1 MNLEMLNNVAGVLLS
16 AALNSLVFAMAIT
29 MIAWAFCR
37 FVPAVNAATRHVI
50 WWVVLASFVVT
61 PFAMRTFS
69 ASDSDAGASIAA
81 SHNVVT
87 PALPRIAEP
96 QESVPVSAPTQQAV
110 LQDATPAPASI
121 SFPFEIQAGYL
132 PLVVLAAWLI
142 IVVIQSLR
150 VVSSYVY
157 LRRIKRSSIR
167 APRHLRIGFDEWM
180 LGCGVGRQTQFL
192 ISDTVESPMAAGFRH
207 PAVIVPQRMTQQL
220 ADPDLDHVVLH
231 ELAHLARRDDWTN
244 LIARFAAGVFAL
256 HPLAFWV
263 LRRIDAEREIAC
275 DDWVV
280 AMTGASKPYAV
291 SLARLAEFRLA
302 RRREMLATGIGGRR
316 SQFGNRIERLLRG
329 SENCDTQTSVT
340 KIAMSLFVLMV
351 LVFTATQTPDWVAF
365 AQEAIPVSPDPPTP
379 PAGPAAP
386 VHVTTP
392 PRAGSPVSAP
402 IPHPPAP
409 PVRTFDAPVAVPAP
423 PAHPELYVH
432 PVPPARAEL
441 HIHPGHAAP
450 VPAPHPAPA
459 AHTYAF
465 AMPPHPPLPPSPQAA
480 PAPRPAKVSDEGGS
494 FLAALAN
501 AGYKDLSVDEIIN
514 LRNHGISASYLAAM
528 NKAGWG
534 KLTIAQLVD
543 LRNHGVSPEY
553 LQGMSDVGLKS
564 LTLQDTIELAN
575 HGVRPEIVKEITALG
590 FGPYNV
596 RQIID
601 FSNHGARPELFRALK
616 EAGFA
621 QADVKDILDA
631 VNQGMKPSDLR
642 EAKQYGSNLT
652 LRQIIRLKTAGV
664 I

>member
-1 MNLEMLNNVAGVLLS
+1 M
-16 AALNSLVFAMAIT
+16 
-29 MIAWAFCR
+29 
-37 FVPAVNAATRHVI
+37 
-50 WWVVLASFVVT
+50 
-61 PFAMRTFS
+61 
-69 ASDSDAGASIAA
+69 
-81 SHNVVT
+81 
-87 PALPRIAEP
+87 
-96 QESVPVSAPTQQAV
+96 
-110 LQDATPAPASI
+110 
-121 SFPFEIQAGYL
+121 
-132 PLVVLAAWLI
+132 AAWLI
-142 IVVIQSLR
+142 IVVVQSLR
-150 VVSSYVY
+150 VLSSYLY
-157 LRRIKRSSIR
+157 LRQIKRSSIR

-244 LIARFAAGVFAL
+244 LIARFAAGVLAL

-329 SENCDTQTSVT
+329 SENCDTRTSVT
-340 KIAMSLFVLMV
+340 KIAISLFVLMV
-351 LVFTATQTPDWVAF
+351 LVFTATQTPGWVAF
-365 AQEAIPVSPDPPTP
+365 AQEAIPVSPEPPTP

-386 VHVTTP
+386 VHAATP
-392 PRAGSPVSAP
+392 PRAVIPVSAT

-409 PVRTFDAPVAVPAP
+409 PSAGIFHAPLAVPVP
-423 PAHPELYVH
+423 PAYPELDIH
-432 PVPPARAEL
+432 PVPPAPPE
-441 HIHPGHAAP
+441 
-450 VPAPHPAPA
+450 PASAPA
-459 AHTYAF
+459 RASHTLAF
-465 AMPPHPPLPPSPQAA
+465 AMPPNPPLPPSPQAA
-480 PAPRPAKVSDEGGS
+480 PAPRPAKVNDEGGS

-501 AGYKDLSVDEIIN
+501 AGYKDLSVEEIIN

-534 KLTIAQLVD
+534 KLTTAQLID
-543 LRNHGVSPEY
+543 LRNHGVTPQY
-553 LQGMSDVGLKS
+553 LQGMSDVGLKN

-575 HGVRPEIVKEITALG
+575 HGVRPEIVKEITTLG